1 MTFHNYNDKQ
11 SHKKQSRQETS
22 REEYAIVLDVY
33 SPSQFSDEVN
43 VQAIGT
49 SQFTLLELAPKQGVE
64 LKLGDKTY
72 IGEGK
77 RDEIQF
83 IKRAIWPDKL
93 SNDAKAE
100 LEFVL
105 MDIVIEKEEQF
116 VNFFNTAQAIT
127 IRKHSFELIPGI
139 GKKHLRELL
148 DERDEKSFES
158 FKDIEKR
165 CSFLGNPAKAI
176 VQRIIQEMN
185 NQEDFKLFVRK

>member
-1 MTFHNYNDKQ
+1 MTPYNNNP
-11 SHKKQSRQETS
+11 SHKKPTRREAP

-49 SQFTLLELAPKQGVE
+49 SQFTLLELAPKPGVE
-64 LKLGDKTY
+64 LKMGDKIY

-105 MDIVIEKEEQF
+105 YDIVKEKEEHF
-116 VNFFNTAQAIT
+116 VNFFNNAGAIT
-127 IRKHSFELIPGI
+127 IRRHSFELIPGI

-148 DERDEKSFES
+148 NARDDKLFES
-158 FKDIEKR
+158 FEDIEKR
-165 CSFLGNPAKAI
+165 CSFLGNPIKAV

-185 NQEDFKLFVRK
+185 DQEDFKLFVRK